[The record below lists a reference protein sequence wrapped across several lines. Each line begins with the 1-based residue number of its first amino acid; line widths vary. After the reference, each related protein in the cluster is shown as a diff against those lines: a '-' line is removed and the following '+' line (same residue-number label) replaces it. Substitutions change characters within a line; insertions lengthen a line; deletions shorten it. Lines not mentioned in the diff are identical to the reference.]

1 MLKKITVALAAALS
15 LLMLASCGGTE
26 ADKTEKTEKT
36 DAGNVVHCDDCTTE
50 LAVDEDS
57 SMTDE
62 WIIYCESCSE
72 ARGDFDLEVEIP
84 TLDIE

>member
-26 ADKTEKTEKT
+26 ADKTEKT